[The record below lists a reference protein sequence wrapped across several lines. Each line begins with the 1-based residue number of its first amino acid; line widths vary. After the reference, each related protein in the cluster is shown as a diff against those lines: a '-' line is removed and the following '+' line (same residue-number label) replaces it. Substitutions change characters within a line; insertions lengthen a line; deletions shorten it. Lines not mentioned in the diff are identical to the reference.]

1 MAKEIEEVA
10 QIASGV
16 RGDCGSPLHFTGQY
30 LLDVLA
36 SVNTAV
42 HTHTHTH
49 IPAESGNIVLKP
61 AVQYDICCVPVM
73 TQHKARQVVIKDSP
87 SAGRDFIPSLSLT
100 LNLFPEVLWVILS
113 FLSYIK
119 HRTLLALNN
128 HLLQPRTQ
136 WFPMTHKTAITSTR
150 FQK

>member
-1 MAKEIEEVA
+1 MAKEIEDVA

-42 HTHTHTH
+42 HTH
-49 IPAESGNIVLKP
+49 IPADSGNTVLKP
-61 AVQYDICCVPVM
+61 AVQYEICCVPVM

-87 SAGRDFIPSLSLT
+87 SAGRPHPLT
-100 LNLFPEVLWVILS
+100 LP
-113 FLSYIK
+113 
-119 HRTLLALNN
+119 H
-128 HLLQPRTQ
+128 P
-136 WFPMTHKTAITSTR
+136 
-150 FQK
+150 